1 MSEEINDARKRGS
14 IAVIVRDGRMLVI
27 RRSRFVVAPRTL
39 CFPGGG
45 IKDGESEEEALV
57 RELHE
62 ELGVAVR
69 PERRIWENVTPWQ
82 VHLAWWLSH
91 LEPDAR
97 LVPNPAEVESF
108 HWYTLTEIA
117 HHPDLLESNH
127 PFFHAL
133 AAGEIDLIV

>member
-1 MSEEINDARKRGS
+1 MPEEPHDVKKRGS

-57 RELHE
+57 RELQE

-69 PERRIWENVTPWQ
+69 PERRIWENVTPWP
-82 VHLAWWLSH
+82 VHLAWWLSN
-91 LEPDAR
+91 LDRDAQ
-97 LVPNPAEVESF
+97 LVPNPAEVESV
-108 HWYTLTEIA
+108 HWYTPTEIA
-117 HHPDLLESNH
+117 CHPELLRSNH
-127 PFFHAL
+127 SFFHAL
-133 AAGEIDLIV
+133 AAGEIDLVV